1 MPNDEPKAPGW
12 RPDTGVSYDRIAEH
26 YATEYFDELS
36 RKPFDCELLTRFAQS
51 LRAHARVCDI
61 GCGPGH
67 IARYLA
73 NRGLNVTGVDLSPAM
88 VATAQRL
95 SPELLFVRGDML
107 KLPFDDQ
114 WFAGIAAFYSLIHIE
129 RTSLPRA

>member
-12 RPDTGVSYDRIAEH
+12 RPDTGTSYDKIAEH
-26 YATEYFDELS
+26 YATEYFDELN

-51 LRAHARVCDI
+51 LPARARVCDI

-73 NRGLNVTGVDLSPAM
+73 SRGLNVTGVDLSPTM
-88 VATAQRL
+88 VATARRL
-95 SPELLFVRGDML
+95 NPGMRFETGDML
-107 KLPFDDQ
+107 ELPFAEHS
-114 WFAGIAAFYSLIHIE
+114 FTAVAAFYSLIHVE
-129 RTSLPRA
+129 RELLP

>member
-1 MPNDEPKAPGW
+1 MPNDEPKSRDW
-12 RPDTGVSYDRIAEH
+12 RADTGTSYDKIAEH

-51 LRAHARVCDI
+51 LPAGARVCDI

-73 NRGLNVTGVDLSPAM
+73 KRSGKAKRPIPVSGGPPIFHGTRQRRGLE
-88 VATAQRL
+88 R
-95 SPELLFVRGDML
+95 
-107 KLPFDDQ
+107 
-114 WFAGIAAFYSLIHIE
+114 GIARCL
-129 RTSLPRA
+129 L